1 MFKKILFQVHWF
13 IGITAG
19 VVLAVVGLTGGML
32 AFEQEILRQINSS
45 VMRVAPQ
52 AGAALSAAELIGRIQ
67 TESPG
72 KRIATLTLFSSPQ
85 EAVRVGFA
93 AEPPARRGESRY
105 VNPYTGEIL
114 PRLNGEEFFRTV
126 TQIHRYLA
134 SGDVGKHIVGAS
146 TLGLVIMALSGLYLR
161 WPRKI
166 LDWRAWLAL
175 NWSQKGRAFLWSLH
189 SVMGT
194 WVMLCYL
201 LAALTGL
208 YWSYD
213 WYRDALF
220 SLTGAPRP
228 AQTPAPAKPERQGAP
243 TASNAE
249 SGVEQSRDMNRAWD
263 LFRQEVGGYASATLR
278 LPAKAGQPVQITY
291 LDFDP
296 PHSRAIN
303 RIVFDVPSGK
313 IIEHE
318 RYQDKPAGGKI
329 MSSIFP
335 LHSGRFFGMP
345 GAVVM
350 MLASL
355 LMPVSAVSGW
365 LLYLDRRRK
374 KNANLA
380 RTGQSTSVQYER

>member
-32 AFEQEILRQINSS
+32 AFEQEILRQINADTMH
-45 VMRVAPQ
+45 VVPET
-52 AGAALSAAELIGRIQ
+52 GAALSPADLVGRIHA
-67 TESPG
+67 ESPG

-85 EAVRVGFA
+85 EAARVGFA

-114 PRLNGEEFFRTV
+114 PRPKGEEFFRTV

-146 TLGLVIMALSGLYLR
+146 TLGLVVMAFSGLYLR
-161 WPRKI
+161 WPRKF
-166 LDWRAWLAL
+166 LDWRGWLAL

-194 WVMLCYL
+194 WVMFCYL

-228 AQTPAPAKPERQGAP
+228 AQTPAPGKPERPGAA
-243 TASNAE
+243 TASHAE
-249 SGVEQSRDMNRAWD
+249 PGVAQSRDMDRAWD
-263 LFRQEVGGYASATLR
+263 LFREEVAGYGSATLR
-278 LPAKAGQPVQITY
+278 LPAKAGQPGQITY
-291 LDFDP
+291 LDSDP

-303 RIVFDVPSGK
+303 RIVFDVSAGK
-313 IIEHE
+313 FIEHE
-318 RYQDKPAGGKI
+318 RYQDKPVGGKI
-329 MSSIFP
+329 MSSMFP
-335 LHSGRFFGMP
+335 LHSGRFFGLP
-345 GAVVM
+345 GAVLM
-350 MLASL
+350 MVVSL

-374 KNANLA
+374 KKANLA
-380 RTGQSTSVQYER
+380 RTGQSAGVQYGR